1 MFVLFLVSCFCFLW
15 FLVVVLGLTGVDDL
29 SADVGS
35 YRGFV
40 KEATLRKCNWV
51 EGEWRDITNMGM
63 LEDEWRARKE
73 QEVEVKNMS

>member
-1 MFVLFLVSCFCFLW
+1 MS
-15 FLVVVLGLTGVDDL
+15 TD
-29 SADVGS
+29 SGS

-63 LEDEWRARKE
+63 LEDEWMARKE
-73 QEVEVKNMS
+73 KEVEVKNKS

>member
-1 MFVLFLVSCFCFLW
+1 MS
-15 FLVVVLGLTGVDDL
+15 TDL
-29 SADVGS
+29 DP

-73 QEVEVKNMS
+73 QEGETKNRS

>member
-1 MFVLFLVSCFCFLW
+1 M
-15 FLVVVLGLTGVDDL
+15 

-73 QEVEVKNMS
+73 QEVEVKNKS